1 MTIKTL
7 LKILIVIAC
16 TPLIL
21 LVAAFT
27 GDVSGAVLYV
37 KDLVKEDHLL
47 SRKDME
53 KMTN

>member
-1 MTIKTL
+1 MTVKRF
-7 LKILIVIAC
+7 LKVLIVIAC

-27 GDVSGAVLYV
+27 GDVSGAVIYV
-37 KDLVKEDHLL
+37 KDLVKEDHSL